1 MRAQSFCPWTLEH
14 RLNSCGA
21 QAELLQGMWDLL
33 RSGTSRI
40 LCHWATGEALLL
52 FSNPGPIKDVA
63 VRDPEGD
70 PEWSSNCPFS
80 GCVCM
85 WSPCDWWASQ
95 ATSGPGTH
103 GYSALSSDCS
113 STCEKAVYKF
123 YHSCYNLLHVTV
135 LWRKFPSPTFVCF
148 FPLSRTYRFFFLN
161 PKHHNAMTFVLF

>member
-63 VRDPEGD
+63 VWDPEGN

-123 YHSCYNLLHVTV
+123 YHSSTIYYMSLFCEENFPPQLLFAFSHCQEHTD
-135 LWRKFPSPTFVCF
+135 SF
-148 FPLSRTYRFFFLN
+148 F
-161 PKHHNAMTFVLF
+161 